1 MRAMRILL
9 CVVLSIVAGGCV
21 RSIQPLLKDDQLVLD
36 DSVVGTWKPDDEKSL
51 VEIQKPGDDK
61 SYKVLYTDKD
71 GKKGTFMVRL
81 GKIQDLLIAEIRPD
95 DPAPAA
101 SDVYKAHLLPV
112 YSFLVIH
119 QTTPDIRFVLMDPEW
134 LEKYLK
140 DHPGELQLAAAGEG
154 GRDGWVIISP
164 NSDIQAFLLR
174 HRNDP
179 KAFGEEARLVRQG
192 PTTAPAAK

>member
-9 CVVLSIVAGGCV
+9 CVLLSILAGGCV
-21 RSIQPLLKDDQLVLD
+21 RSIQPVLKDDQLVLD
-36 DSVVGTWKPDDEKSL
+36 DAVVGTWKPDDEKSL

-81 GKIQDLLIAEIRPD
+81 GRIQNLLVAEVRPD

-140 DHPGELQLAAAGEG
+140 DHPDELHLSPAGEG
-154 GRDGWVIISP
+154 GRDGWVITSP
-164 NSDIQAFLLR
+164 TSDIQAFLLR
-174 HRNDP
+174 HRNDA

-192 PTTAPAAK
+192 PATAPAAK